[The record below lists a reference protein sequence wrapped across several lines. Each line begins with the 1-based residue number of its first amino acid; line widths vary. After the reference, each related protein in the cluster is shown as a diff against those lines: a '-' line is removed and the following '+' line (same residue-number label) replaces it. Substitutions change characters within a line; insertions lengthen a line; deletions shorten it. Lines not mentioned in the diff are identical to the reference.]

1 MEDYTT
7 YTAHA
12 IINIWDT
19 DIKIDIPFLEEKCEY
34 LDLREIILEY
44 ETYHKKI
51 AFDFAKEV
59 SQDTN
64 TKYYVFEKIES

>member
-1 MEDYTT
+1 MVLTLKQRCGRKGLTMNKRLPKIWKPKT
-7 YTAHA
+7 YIVISDRKT
-12 IINIWDT
+12 I
-19 DIKIDIPFLEEKCEY
+19 
-34 LDLREIILEY
+34 EY

>member
-1 MEDYTT
+1 MNKRLPKIWKPKT
-7 YTAHA
+7 YIVISDRKT
-12 IINIWDT
+12 I
-19 DIKIDIPFLEEKCEY
+19 
-34 LDLREIILEY
+34 EY

>member
-1 MEDYTT
+1 MDLTLKQRCGRKGLTMNKRLPKIWKPKT
-7 YTAHA
+7 YIVISDRKT
-12 IINIWDT
+12 I
-19 DIKIDIPFLEEKCEY
+19 
-34 LDLREIILEY
+34 EY
-44 ETYHKKI
+44 ETHHKKI